1 MSKPSLVGVTL
12 GFACLVTA
20 AALYAERTEP
30 TIAEPIVTQAA
41 ELTAASTVTPHVPR
55 GGLVWIEEVTI
66 EGNVPYS
73 AAVVQ

>member
-20 AALYAERTEP
+20 AALYAERTQP
-30 TIAEPIVTQAA
+30 ALAEPVVTQAA
-41 ELTAASTVTPHVPR
+41 ELTASSTVTP

-73 AAVVQ
+73 KAAIQ